1 MKVRMTITISI
12 LLIPAIL
19 ICACPVDVA
28 GHDATNGSDHSH
40 YTAPRVGKTRVVS
53 TTFLPAP
60 FINTEATIALGYG
73 KSSNV
78 VTPLLEIEGQPV
90 LGLEGDLIYAI
101 LGFEYSHAVRDWVA
115 VWAQMRIT
123 ARLGNELQS
132 LLAQGVSTATGFEL
146 GWLIRLYENDRH
158 ILSTGI
164 SVRSGSVTLVD
175 ILGWTNGV
183 IEDENVSLVRKSPTL
198 GTLWDLR
205 YVYAA
210 NDFTALQALGQLAYS
225 ETVDRAT
232 GNEWYYGF
240 GGLVSLDLT
249 GKAGTPIGLAL
260 GYKYTTVP
268 EGGNEIADHVHA
280 FLVGLSYVGRPDFS
294 IGIDLQFQRVPI
306 KGIDDPAKFFTAMI
320 TMDYFF

>member
-1 MKVRMTITISI
+1 MTITISI
-12 LLIPAIL
+12 LLMPAIL
-19 ICACPVDVA
+19 ICTCPVEAA
-28 GHDATNGSDHSH
+28 GHDESNGSSQSYH
-40 YTAPRVGKTRVVS
+40 TAPRVGKTRVVS

-60 FINTEATIALGYG
+60 FINTEASISLGYG
-73 KSSNV
+73 KSSNI

-90 LGLEGDLIYAI
+90 LGLEGDILYAI

-115 VWAQMRIT
+115 VWAQMKVT

-132 LLAQGVSTATGFEL
+132 LLAQGVSAATGFEL

-158 ILSTGI
+158 LLSTGI

-175 ILGWTNGV
+175 ILGWANGV

-225 ETVDRAT
+225 ETVERSL

-240 GGLVSLDLT
+240 GGLVSFDLT
-249 GKAGTPIGLAL
+249 EKARTPIGLAL
-260 GYKYTTVP
+260 GYRYTTVP
-268 EGGNEIADHVHA
+268 EGGDDIADNVHA

-294 IGIDLQFQRVPI
+294 IGIDLEFQRVPI
-306 KGIDDPAKFFTAMI
+306 KGIEDPAKFFTAMI
-320 TMDYFF
+320 AMDYFF